1 MKDQNN
7 SQNRNFDIASFK
19 RATEGMISKND
30 ESYGDYDYLS
40 YRRTARTTL
49 KDYKPEEIE
58 QIINSGSLQEQRAL
72 SKNYFL
78 KDGIYRAIILYYA
91 NLLKCAGLLIPRVA
105 AGKKITNKNLQD
117 RYYKALDKS
126 SDLL

>member
-72 SKNYFL
+72 SKIFPYS
-78 KDGIYRAIILYYA
+78 R
-91 NLLKCAGLLIPRVA
+91 R
-105 AGKKITNKNLQD
+105 TRRLQD
-117 RYYKALDKS
+117 WI
-126 SDLL
+126 LLYPRHE

>member
-19 RATEGMISKND
+19 RATEGMISKNE

-91 NLLKCAGLLIPRVA
+91 
-105 AGKKITNKNLQD
+105 KIKVKQIVICNHFYELFIKYSKTFIRRGCIK
-117 RYYKALDKS
+117 
-126 SDLL
+126 